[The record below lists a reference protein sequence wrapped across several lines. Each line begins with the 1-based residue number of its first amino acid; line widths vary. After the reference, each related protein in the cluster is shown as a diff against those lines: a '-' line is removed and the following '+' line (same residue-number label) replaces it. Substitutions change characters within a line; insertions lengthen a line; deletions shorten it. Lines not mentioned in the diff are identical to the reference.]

1 MSSAPRRLHPH
12 DVPSVLHFLG
22 LSLASH
28 VLSLTPNPSHP
39 LALTSAKPS
48 PMRLSRTRRL
58 GAYLLRE
65 SRPLTHWH
73 RGSTLLRYPLPAV
86 PVPKVV
92 ACPGARP
99 PPCLSVL
106 GISPSL
112 GMGAPSPLHRELP
125 PALCPGPAPAHR
137 TCYLRIPPGKPP
149 QPHTLR
155 QATPPSWP
163 ARLSPSSLPPKAEAW
178 DCSSHPLPPAPHL
191 PAPRETG
198 LSTLPKEMLLPLTQ
212 TLR

>member
-1 MSSAPRRLHPH
+1 MSSVPRRLRH

-28 VLSLTPNPSHP
+28 MLSLIPTPSHT
-39 LALTSAKPS
+39 LAIWEPTASGS
-48 PMRLSRTRRL
+48 PALSPTGT
-58 GAYLLRE
+58 GAARF
-65 SRPLTHWH
+65 
-73 RGSTLLRYPLPAV
+73 PA
-86 PVPKVV
+86 PT
-92 ACPGARP
+92 ACCTCPQGGGACPHMSPGARP

-106 GISPSL
+106 GSSPSL
-112 GMGAPSPLHRELP
+112 GMGTPSPLHRELP
-125 PALCPGPAPAHR
+125 LALCPGPAPAHR
-137 TCYLRIPPGKPP
+137 TCYLGIPPGKPP
-149 QPHTLR
+149 QPHTLP

-163 ARLSPSSLPPKAEAW
+163 ARLSPSSLLPKAEAW

-198 LSTLPKEMLLPLTQ
+198 PSTLPKEMLLPLTQ